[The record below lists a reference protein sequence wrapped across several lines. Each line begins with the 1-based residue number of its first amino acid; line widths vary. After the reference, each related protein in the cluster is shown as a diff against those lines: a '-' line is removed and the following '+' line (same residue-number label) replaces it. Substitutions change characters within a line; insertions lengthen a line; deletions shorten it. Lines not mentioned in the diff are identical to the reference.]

1 MTKVEI
7 LSNQFPSTMEGLV
20 NNALSE
26 IEDKGGVIKD
36 IKYTPVGATVDVMI
50 VYECNA
56 NDQNKNDKNVVDVE
70 KTSDIHKYS
79 ETYLTKMFSEARN
92 LVLSTDLTGFRLV
105 EAVTL
110 PLRIM
115 VDDASRSA
123 NSDLAYHAREFSKA
137 HDQYQPDYFA

>member
-7 LSNQFPSTMEGLV
+7 LSNQFPSTMKVLV
-20 NNALSE
+20 NNSLSE

-56 NDQNKNDKNVVDVE
+56 NDQNKNDEDSVNVE

-79 ETYLTKMFSEARN
+79 KSYLTKMFSEARN
-92 LVLSTDLTGFRLV
+92 LVLSTDLTGFRMV

-110 PLRIM
+110 PLRKM
-115 VDDASRSA
+115 VDDAIRSE
-123 NSDLAYHAREFSKA
+123 NSDLSYHAREFSKA
-137 HDQYQPDYFA
+137 YDQYQHDYFA